1 MKAQVGI
8 DEEHYAKTINYLKVS
23 GCKIGLIPNFGEETL
38 KIKRI
43 VL

>member
-8 DEEHYAKTINYLKVS
+8 AEEHYTQTINYLKVS
-23 GCKIGLIPNFGEETL
+23 GCKVGLILNFGEDTM